1 MLVDQH
7 QELVLVTFIILE
19 SLEERK
25 ELEIIIKT

>member
-7 QELVLVTFIILE
+7 QEQVLVTFIILE